1 MFLGIAARDFT
12 TSMSP
17 STPQLCLVWN
27 LAASL
32 PPGFAGRVSASG
44 SRPIQRMH
52 SASRP
57 RAAVLT
63 RVLPAFLLKRPS
75 VFFFPSL
82 LVSNTTFLCR
92 LAQELA
98 ALVFRKCRDYI
109 TNRDFVSIVIYGFF
123 KYFLKKTDKLP
134 SFECQHSVL
143 HSP

>member
-12 TSMSP
+12 TSTSP

-82 LVSNTTFLCR
+82 LVSNILSLSFEQVNLFCDD
-92 LAQELA
+92 E
-98 ALVFRKCRDYI
+98 RDYI
-109 TNRDFVSIVIYGFF
+109 TNDIKTSIAKFIF
-123 KYFLKKTDKLP
+123 
-134 SFECQHSVL
+134 C
-143 HSP
+143 